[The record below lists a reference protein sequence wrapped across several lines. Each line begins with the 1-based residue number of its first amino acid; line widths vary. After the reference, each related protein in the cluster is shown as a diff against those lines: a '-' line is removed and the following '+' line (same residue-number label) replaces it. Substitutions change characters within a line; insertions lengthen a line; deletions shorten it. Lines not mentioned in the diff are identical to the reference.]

1 MAETLRRGAARLAN
15 VRGLADAGFFLDH
28 ANISGAPRI
37 RSEFQYLFAM
47 ANVSGS
53 TNAAC
58 AAAHARDAPADAWRC
73 FMAQYVL
80 DYVRTPVFL
89 AEGKYDSWQL
99 NNVLQLGCGSPTPET
114 TCGAARLQAFFAY
127 GDAMAAA
134 VGAALAKHPD
144 AGAFFFGVHRALP
157 DRVQRGAGPVAR
169 VARGRAHAGRGVRE
183 LFLRGARARGPADA
197 RGGHRGVPG
206 QPELP
211 RVDLRVLL
219 GSIAR
224 GADEARDDRSREKR
238 G

>member
-1 MAETLRRGAARLAN
+1 MAETLRRGAPRLAN

-114 TCGAARLQAFFAY
+114 TCDAARLQAFFAY

-134 VGAALAKHPD
+134 VGAALAKHPG
-144 AGAFFFGVHRALP
+144 AGAFFSACIVHCQTVYNEGQDRWHAWRVGGLTPAEAFGNFFFA
-157 DRVQRGAGPVAR
+157 
-169 VARGRAHAGRGVRE
+169 
-183 LFLRGARARGPADA
+183 ARAREGRPTRAVDTVA
-197 RGGHRGVPG
+197 YPG
-206 QPELP
+206 NPSCP
-211 RVDLRVLL
+211 VWT
-219 GSIAR
+219 
-224 GADEARDDRSREKR
+224 
-238 G
+238 